1 MNKLEQARA
10 VINEIDKK
18 MAALFE
24 KRMKAVEDVIIYKI
38 ENNIPVFDGSRER
51 QVIEKNST
59 YITEEKYI
67 ESYKKFIQMMMDIS
81 KDYQNKI
88 INNK

>member
-10 VINEIDKK
+10 VINEIDKE

-38 ENNIPVFDGSRER
+38 ENNISVFDGSRER
-51 QVIEKNST
+51 QVIEKNSA

>member
-10 VINEIDKK
+10 VINEIDKE
-18 MAALFE
+18 MATLFE

-51 QVIEKNST
+51 QVIEKNSA

>member
-10 VINEIDKK
+10 VINEIDKE

>member
-10 VINEIDKK
+10 VINEIDKE

-51 QVIEKNST
+51 QVIEKNSA

-81 KDYQNKI
+81 KDHQNKI

>member
-10 VINEIDKK
+10 VINEIDKE

-81 KDYQNKI
+81 KDYQDKI